1 MKSLPEMIK
10 IDQVF
15 DNNHI
20 ADIEKHTLAECE
32 KYKHIFKPGEKIAI
46 AAGSRGITNII
57 TILKTIISFLKDN
70 GNEVIIFPAMGSH
83 GGATAEGQREV
94 LEGYGI
100 TEETMGVPI
109 LSSMEVVELDSTG
122 LENRVFVDK
131 NAYECDGIIV
141 VNRIKAHTDH
151 TAETESGLLKMCT
164 IGIGKQAQ
172 AREIHNYGNYGLKK
186 LRVPS
191 ALRIIKEAKVKLGFA
206 LVENAYHQTSVLK
219 ALEPDNFLKEE
230 IELLKL
236 SNNLMAR
243 LPIEEIDILC
253 IDEMGKNISGV
264 GMDPNV
270 IGEIG
275 IRIEPPKNDT
285 KIEIIIV
292 DDITKESHGNAIGI
306 GLADMISQ
314 KLYDKIDMK
323 ATYENIITSS
333 YLERGKIPMIFPT
346 LDDCLETAMGI
357 RNWNNETIRLIRIK
371 NTMELSEIYVSKA
384 VYNSIKDVPSIKK
397 AGDFVP
403 WEKTTDL

>member
-1 MKSLPEMIK
+1 MEPLPEMIK
-10 IDQVF
+10 VKQVF
-15 DNNHI
+15 NDSCI
-20 ADIEKHTLAECE
+20 EDIGKHTLKECE
-32 KYKHIFKPGEKIAI
+32 KFRHLFKPGEKIAI
-46 AAGSRGITNII
+46 AAGSRGITNIVV
-57 TILKTIISFLKDN
+57 ILKTIITFLKNN

-83 GGATAEGQREV
+83 GGATAEGQLEV

-100 TEETMGVPI
+100 TEKTMGVPI
-109 LSSMEVVELDSTG
+109 LSSMEVVELDSSG
-122 LENRVFVDK
+122 LENRLFVDK

-172 AREIHNYGNYGLKK
+172 AKEIHNYGNHGLKD

-191 ALRIIKEAKVKLGFA
+191 AMRIIKEANVRLGFA
-206 LVENAYHQTSVLK
+206 IVENAYHHTSVLE
-219 ALEPDNFLKEE
+219 ALEPENFLAEE
-230 IELLKL
+230 TRLLKM
-236 SNNLMAR
+236 SNELMAR
-243 LPIEEIDILC
+243 LPVSDIDILC

-292 DDITKESHGNAIGI
+292 DDITEESHGNAIGI
-306 GLADMISQ
+306 GLADMISE
-314 KLYDKIDMK
+314 KLYRKIDMK

-333 YLERGKIPMIFPT
+333 YLERGKIPMKFPT
-346 LDDCLETAMGI
+346 LDDCLSVAMGI
-357 RNWNNETIRLIRIK
+357 RNWNNETIRMIRIK

-384 VYNSIKDVPSIKK
+384 VYEMLKDSPNIERI
-397 AGDFVP
+397 GDFIP
-403 WEKTTDL
+403 WKETGNL